1 MEFSQIK
8 CWLFVCSNNP
18 RLKCTLLRKRK
29 DVPFL
34 VVLKTPQVS
43 LYIILQELRF
53 NTRKHCTKKTPVA
66 FEMVRQLKH
75 VVTTGLACINFQ
87 LWNCFL
93 TQNFL
98 FRINSQ
104 QILGERKSLFKSR
117 NLQSVGNI
125 LMQSLLE
132 KDKYSVGIGAWNY
145 PYGETDVQVIF

>member
-1 MEFSQIK
+1 M
-8 CWLFVCSNNP
+8 
-18 RLKCTLLRKRK
+18 
-29 DVPFL
+29 
-34 VVLKTPQVS
+34 VLKTPQVS